1 MIGGGF
7 TWSDFCFMLEGAWV
21 SIVVTAFAVVFGT
34 MAGVVLGQVRAVS
47 PIYVNWP
54 LGALLDVFR
63 SVPLLIQL
71 VIANSFQSIIGLSWS
86 PFTVSWVVLA
96 LYTSAYCTEI
106 VRAGILA
113 VPYITRRAC
122 RSLGMTYWQDLRHIV
137 APIAFRVALPGMTGL
152 IVAVV
157 KDSSLVLWIGMIE
170 LLRASQIIVTR
181 INEPMFV
188 LTIVGLIYFAI
199 CFPISLISSYLER
212 RWHEND

>member
-1 MIGGGF
+1 
-7 TWSDFCFMLEGAWV
+7 
-21 SIVVTAFAVVFGT
+21 
-34 MAGVVLGQVRAVS
+34 
-47 PIYVNWP
+47 
-54 LGALLDVFR
+54 
-63 SVPLLIQL
+63 
-71 VIANSFQSIIGLSWS
+71 
-86 PFTVSWVVLA
+86 
-96 LYTSAYCTEI
+96 
-106 VRAGILA
+106 
-113 VPYITRRAC
+113 AC